1 MQATMTRDADLA
13 TLFGQAFLFRGNAV
27 PMRQAAGIAACRVPA
42 GRVDAAAWDRFAG
55 TTDASFQA
63 SCDQIRAQALNG
75 AREALF
81 FDFTD
86 SATGTKIG
94 QAAVLKRGR
103 RFEVQDGI
111 QMAPDQAGH
120 WQQAM
125 SSLLRTLG
133 AGTYV
138 YGGLWSCEP
147 QREGELSSLR
157 GVTID
162 HVRPFS
168 VQAVDFSRW
177 PSWDRYWAKVSDS
190 VRYESKY
197 APERVP
203 GLRLERYTGLGMLK
217 TIKAIVDQQKAS
229 YARKEM
235 DYSRFKQ
242 GLRYAYYMLRCRAS
256 LEVVLA
262 VADDGVLAAYYGAR
276 VGDRTYYIYGGQRAG
291 SGGANWFLLK
301 EMTREAFE
309 AAPTGKFVMGNV
321 DYAIHEEAS
330 GGGLLRA
337 RRALRVSDFETS
349 MVTFKY
355 SA

>member
-1 MQATMTRDADLA
+1 MQATMTRNADLA
-13 TLFGQAFLFRGNAV
+13 AVFGQAFKFRGSAA
-27 PMRQAAGIAACRVPA
+27 PMRRAAGIAARRVPA
-42 GRVDAAAWDRFAG
+42 RQVDAAGWDRFAEA
-55 TTDASFQA
+55 TDVSFQA
-63 SCDQIRAQALNG
+63 SCDQIKAQALNG

-81 FDFTD
+81 FEFFDT
-86 SATGTKIG
+86 ATGAKIG

-111 QMAPDQAGH
+111 MLAPEHAGH
-120 WQQAM
+120 WQQSMAC
-125 SSLLRTLG
+125 LLRALG
-133 AGTYV
+133 SGTYV

-147 QREGELSSLR
+147 AREGEFASLR
-157 GVTID
+157 GVTIE
-162 HVRPFS
+162 HVRPFA

-203 GLRLERYTGLGMLK
+203 GLRLERYKGLSMLK

-276 VGDRTYYIYGGQRAG
+276 VGDRTYYIYGGQKAG
-291 SGGANWFLLK
+291 SGGANWYLLK

-349 MVTFKY
+349 IVTFKY